1 MSKASP
7 ATPMKAWLRL
17 FKVPC
22 SRVGV
27 GVALAVGVL
36 EVELGATELELE
48 LVGGG
53 LDDSVELV
61 LVVLGRAFDVVVGG
75 GGGGVEVVLGV

>member
-1 MSKASP
+1 M
-7 ATPMKAWLRL
+7 
-17 FKVPC
+17 
-22 SRVGV
+22 
-27 GVALAVGVL
+27 L

>member
-27 GVALAVGVL
+27 GVALTVGVL
-36 EVELGATELELE
+36 EVELGATELE